1 MSENEGTRGRAWLW
15 GASLVVGLCSV
26 ACAQPP
32 VAKVSGRWVYA
43 AGDSAGIGKASTPR
57 LANPITLT
65 EGGACFPLD
74 KLDGLFGPSCEAHE
88 TEGGGGDVPLS
99 EQVTGGGAAPVQPP
113 GAVCDPTLDP
123 TCGNHPP
130 PREVR
135 WYCHDRVVIRIV
147 LNGCGNNQ
155 AAVAQIAVAID
166 GE

>member
-1 MSENEGTRGRAWLW
+1 MSEHEGTRGRAWLW
-15 GASLVVGLCSV
+15 GASLIVGLCSV

-99 EQVTGGGAAPVQPP
+99 EQVTGGGAAPVAPP
-113 GAVCDPTLDP
+113 GAGCDPTLDP